1 MNDSGRGDLYY
12 LIFLFLYDKPQSNQT
27 NESGV
32 TIPTIHSSGKCDT
45 DLFVTD
51 LFVRWKT
58 RDLN

>member
-32 TIPTIHSSGKCDT
+32 TIPTIHSLESVTLTCLSQICLLGGKQEI
-45 DLFVTD
+45 
-51 LFVRWKT
+51 
-58 RDLN
+58 